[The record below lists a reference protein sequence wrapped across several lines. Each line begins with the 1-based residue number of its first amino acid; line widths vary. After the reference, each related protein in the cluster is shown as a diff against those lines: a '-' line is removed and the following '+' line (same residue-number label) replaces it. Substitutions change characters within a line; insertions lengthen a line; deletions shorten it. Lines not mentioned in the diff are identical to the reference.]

1 MKHIELNE
9 KVFTLVE
16 KMKGELSST
25 VKLSNTSKLGVKSWS
40 LQAINTCPASIG
52 KDGQLVDAC
61 KGCYATS
68 GNYRFANVKAPR
80 EFNRQAWQEE
90 DFVQDFIK
98 ALHKERFFRWF
109 DSGDMYNIK
118 LAEKMLE
125 IMKATPHVNH
135 WLPTRMHKF
144 QKFHA
149 VIQQMAAL
157 DNVVVRLS
165 SDSVMGERVES
176 TLTDTN
182 STVIP
187 EDTVKGFALHDSADG
202 MVCKAY
208 YQEGKCL
215 DCTACYNKEVK
226 TIMYVGHGVSMK
238 KNQKLISVV
247 GV

>member
-1 MKHIELNE
+1 MKHIELNT
-9 KVFTLVE
+9 KVFDLVE
-16 KMKGELSST
+16 KMKGELTST

-80 EFNRQAWQEE
+80 EFNRQAWQQ
-90 DFVQDFIK
+90 DAFVSDFIK

-109 DSGDMYNIK
+109 DSGDMYDLR
-118 LAEKMLE
+118 LAHKMLE
-125 IMKATPHVNH
+125 IMQATPHVKH

-144 QKFHA
+144 KKFHA
-149 VIQQMAAL
+149 VIQKMASL

-165 SDSVMGERVES
+165 SDSVTGGMVES
-176 TLTDTN
+176 ELTDTN
-182 STVIP
+182 STIVP
-187 EDTVKGFALHDSADG
+187 EDALGEYKGFICQAF
-202 MVCKAY
+202 
-208 YQEGKCL
+208 YQDGKCL
-215 DCTACYNKEVK
+215 DCTACYDKEVK
-226 TIMYVGHGVSMK
+226 TVAYVGHGVSMK
-238 KNQKLISVV
+238 KNQKLINVV